1 MLRCSCKR
9 ASKGQAG
16 MVRDHLFSLCGGALM
31 LATWTGFG
39 WSITPEPAEMKLA
52 RIRASLDWS
61 IPVRTLPP
69 EVKAGSCV
77 LMWIGA
83 AGAEMW
89 CPLPPRPEPEQAPA
103 VPTS

>member
-1 MLRCSCKR
+1 MVLRCSCER

-16 MVRDHLFSLCGGALM
+16 MVRDYLFSLCGGAFM

-39 WSITPEPAEMKLA
+39 TYITPEPAEMKLA
-52 RIRASLDWS
+52 RIRAGVDWS

-69 EVKAGSCV
+69 EVKARSCI

-83 AGAEMW
+83 AGVEMW
-89 CPLPPRPEPEQAPA
+89 CPMPRRPEQAPPA